1 MFDWF
6 VLLTPLLL
14 LPVVLL
20 LVFVGCPLSHP
31 ALRADRFSLT
41 FDTALVRIATVLFE
55 FSLRRPDGG
64 MNGPQI
70 INVPVDDPT
79 RPLDGVFFGGVRGE
93 LTRFIGS
100 TRQKCGIV
108 ERGRLDDG
116 EWTVRCGYTT
126 TDGRRLLPA
135 MGRTFT
141 VDRMNAPPR
150 VAFVVDPSRSLSVQ
164 LAPPPPMP
172 PNEVAGPT
180 ISFAFDASRA
190 DVTRVRFDIEVLS
203 GSTRESAPVSLRH
216 DNMTSPPAPN
226 PIGTFSGE
234 HITAI
239 GRSGGTQRYL
249 LTSSR
254 PIRSGWIEGSSWRLN
269 VDGSFRDPRGGAE
282 TNIGINGSVRF
293 DFMLERAGQVFGAL
307 RLAGDPPFRIEP
319 GSLDP

>member
-108 ERGRLDDG
+108 ERRIWLRGQAPWREAG
-116 EWTVRCGYTT
+116 AVCG
-126 TDGRRLLPA
+126 
-135 MGRTFT
+135 
-141 VDRMNAPPR
+141 
-150 VAFVVDPSRSLSVQ
+150 PSSV
-164 LAPPPPMP
+164 PH
-172 PNEVAGPT
+172 
-180 ISFAFDASRA
+180 SF
-190 DVTRVRFDIEVLS
+190 
-203 GSTRESAPVSLRH
+203 
-216 DNMTSPPAPN
+216 N
-226 PIGTFSGE
+226 
-234 HITAI
+234 
-239 GRSGGTQRYL
+239 
-249 LTSSR
+249 
-254 PIRSGWIEGSSWRLN
+254 
-269 VDGSFRDPRGGAE
+269 
-282 TNIGINGSVRF
+282 
-293 DFMLERAGQVFGAL
+293 FG
-307 RLAGDPPFRIEP
+307 
-319 GSLDP
+319 